1 MRFKNICSPSELSGQ
16 GLVLQV
22 YRQKRKVDG
31 VCRTQDIYSLENYS
45 RDLNECF
52 DREKGGGGLYI
63 YIYDAGILIK

>member
-1 MRFKNICSPSELSGQ
+1 MRFNNICSPSELSGQ

-22 YRQKRKVDG
+22 YRQNRKVAG
-31 VCRTQDIYSLENYS
+31 VCRSQDIYSLENYS

-52 DREKGGGGLYI
+52 DREKGGGAI